1 METQTASSPEAE
13 RLKSENDTLRK
24 QIQMLEVELRRL
36 RQKLESTWGEA

>member
-1 METQTASSPEAE
+1 
-13 RLKSENDTLRK
+13 LRK